1 MNEIGEMELKF
12 AELIWPRAPI
22 GSGELVALCENEFGW
37 KKSTTYTMLKRQ
49 TPREARAFREHRQR
63 RQGEDDAGG
72 VRRRTER
79 EVCEGE
85 LRRIAAR
92 FPRGIH
98 EESEALGQGHRRARG
113 ADTVEPEEMT

>member
-37 KKSTTYTMLKRQ
+37 KKSTTYTMLKRLEKRGLFEN
-49 TPREARAFREHRQR
+49 TDSVVRVKMTREEF
-63 RQGEDDAGG
+63 DAG
-72 VRRRTER
+72 RSER
-79 EVCEGE
+79 FVKENFGG
-85 LRRIAAR
+85 IAAR